1 MNALWVDW
9 PEQQKDL
16 GALTVG
22 RRTQGSEGP
31 AVAGNETKR
40 QATQIWMAGQQ
51 K

>member
-16 GALTVG
+16 GAFRVVG
-22 RRTQGSEGP
+22 RTQGSEGL
-31 AVAGNETKR
+31 AVAGDETKR
-40 QATQIWMAGQQ
+40 WATQIWMAGQQ